1 MKLLHR
7 YYCTAIDYLVAIF
20 IAFAISAVFYNNFK
34 IDLELIAYFIF
45 IFILTS
51 MQFYNFSALGIIYK
65 NQLVKSD
72 GGKINFIFLYFR
84 NLIKSLLIV
93 LFIFTSPISM
103 IVYPFHMRWSE
114 IKETLIDGIFKTKV
128 VKMAKIE

>member
-7 YYCTAIDYLVAIF
+7 YYCTAIDYIVAIY
-20 IAFAISAVFYNNFK
+20 IAFAISAVFNNNFK

-45 IFILTS
+45 IFILTI
-51 MQFYNFSALGIIYK
+51 MQFYNFSSLGIIYK
-65 NQLVKSD
+65 NQLVKYN
-72 GGKINFIFLYFR
+72 GEKINFIFLYFR
-84 NLIKSLLIV
+84 NLVKSLLIV
-93 LFIFTSPISM
+93 LFVFTSPISL

-128 VKMAKIE
+128 VNMANIE